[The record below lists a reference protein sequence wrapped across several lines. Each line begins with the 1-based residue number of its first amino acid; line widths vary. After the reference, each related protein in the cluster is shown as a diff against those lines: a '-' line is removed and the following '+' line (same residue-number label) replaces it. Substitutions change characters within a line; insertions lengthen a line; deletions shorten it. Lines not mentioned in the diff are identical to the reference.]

1 MVIVHV
7 IPNQIQDIKK
17 SPPPFLLIHCKLT
30 WHCKLFQ
37 SLNKLKQYKTWVE
50 KLIISSSLFAY
61 KKSSNDFRI
70 SCADL
75 KFQELKIQTMSL
87 VQN

>member
-1 MVIVHV
+1 MLF
-7 IPNQIQDIKK
+7 QIRYKIYRNRFL
-17 SPPPFLLIHCKLT
+17 PPPFLLIHCKLT
-30 WHCKLFQ
+30 WHCRLFQ

>member
-1 MVIVHV
+1 MGG
-7 IPNQIQDIKK
+7 
-17 SPPPFLLIHCKLT
+17 
-30 WHCKLFQ
+30 
-37 SLNKLKQYKTWVE
+37 